1 MRLLLF
7 LTLPVYVLDQATKW
21 LVVKFLSPTDCV
33 SVIPGFF
40 SLVQV
45 HNTGAAFGMLKDNN
59 LFFILLAS
67 VALVVLAVLA
77 RRGCFVDRPTRVGAA
92 LLTAGILG
100 NLTDRFLHG
109 FVVDF
114 LDVLLPW
121 YGRWPAFNVADSAIC
136 IAAVLFLI
144 SSFVGNNPK
153 TLKLDAG
160 AKSPAK

>member
-1 MRLLLF
+1 MSTARLQLDLPDGRRETV
-7 LTLPVYVLDQATKW
+7 LTPGDGEVP
-21 LVVKFLSPTDCV
+21 LS
-33 SVIPGFF
+33 
-40 SLVQV
+40 
-45 HNTGAAFGMLKDNN
+45 
-59 LFFILLAS
+59 
-67 VALVVLAVLA
+67 AVLA